1 MEDNV
6 GRGWGFPPRFNTQ
19 IQGVEM
25 TRTDKE
31 EIEQSLAILFSTQ
44 QNERL
49 FHNEYGCNLDKFQF
63 ATFDEMMVMRLK
75 KLLKEVICEYEP
87 RIELDNVEVNTS
99 DAVDG
104 RLYIKVNYI
113 IVATGKEAT
122 WENTI
127 NLQM

>member
-1 MEDNV
+1 
-6 GRGWGFPPRFNTQ
+6 
-19 IQGVEM
+19 
-25 TRTDKE
+25 
-31 EIEQSLAILFSTQ
+31 
-44 QNERL
+44 
-49 FHNEYGCNLDKFQF
+49 
-63 ATFDEMMVMRLK
+63 MMVMRLK

-104 RLYIKVNYI
+104 RLYIKVNYT

>member
-6 GRGWGFPPRFNTQ
+6 GRGWGFPPRFNTK

-31 EIEQSLAILFSTQ
+31 EIEQSLSILFMTQ

-49 FHNEYGCNLDKFQF
+49 FRNDYGCNLDNFQF
-63 ATFDEMMVMRLK
+63 ITFDEMMVMRLK
-75 KLLKEVICEYEP
+75 KLLTEVIGEYEP
-87 RIELDNVEVNTS
+87 RIELDNVEVDTR

-104 RLYIKVNYI
+104 LLYIKVDYT